1 VGTDPARRAADRL
14 HTDAAELRDEVK
26 VTDEELASPAP

>member
-1 VGTDPARRAADRL
+1 VGTDPGRRGCRSL
-14 HTDAAELRDEVK
+14 HTDATELDDEVK